1 MVPHEPDVPW
11 YKRSLLA
18 PVWVT
23 LALAVIFGGM
33 LVLMRLDIE
42 QLGSRHVVSHQETQ
56 PR

>member
-11 YKRSLLA
+11 YKRSMLA

-23 LALAVIFGGM
+23 LALAAIFGGM

-42 QLGSRHVVSHQETQ
+42 HLGAPHVASHQEAQ